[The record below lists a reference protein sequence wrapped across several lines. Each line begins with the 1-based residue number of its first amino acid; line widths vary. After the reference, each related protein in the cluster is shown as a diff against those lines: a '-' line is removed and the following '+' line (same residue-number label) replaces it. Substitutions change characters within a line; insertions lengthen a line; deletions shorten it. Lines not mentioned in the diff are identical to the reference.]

1 MSLVRSTEIAHLTRL
16 HRNDTPERVGDSIMK
31 IHTCRRCDGC
41 GHIAGG
47 HNWEI
52 PWTRIAADMDDEHS
66 VLRPHACPDCGGT
79 GALFELPLTTSDL
92 KLPTRRGLPQNHYA
106 QHVAALLRANEF
118 RARSN

>member
-1 MSLVRSTEIAHLTRL
+1 
-16 HRNDTPERVGDSIMK
+16 MK

-52 PWTRIAADMDDEHS
+52 PWTRIAAEVDGERG

-79 GALFELPLTTSDL
+79 GALLEMPVAASDL
-92 KLPTRRGLPQNHYA
+92 KLPTRRGIPQNQYA